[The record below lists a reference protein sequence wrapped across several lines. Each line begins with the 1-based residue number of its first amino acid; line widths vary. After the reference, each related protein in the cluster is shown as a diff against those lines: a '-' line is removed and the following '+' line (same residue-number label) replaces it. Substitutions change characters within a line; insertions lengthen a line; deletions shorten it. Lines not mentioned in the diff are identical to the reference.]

1 MDEPLMSLIIS
12 PGISVQTSP
21 TGPMVQQA
29 GLKISFDLIKRVQ
42 VVYVLGLF
50 LVGKHR
56 KKVGR
61 NNLNILNGSICF
73 KESLVSP
80 FRFK

>member
-1 MDEPLMSLIIS
+1 MIV
-12 PGISVQTSP
+12 GISVQTSP

-56 KKVGR
+56 KKVGIDSDFLLQDFVSGSFLSS
-61 NNLNILNGSICF
+61 NLS
-73 KESLVSP
+73 
-80 FRFK
+80 